1 MVASAVSGSLRSG
14 LACWTRVPTQV
25 APDVLTAWSSAEASP
40 PSIGPSR
47 LGSATRLET
56 RMTVT
61 RTPPTINRAR
71 VLLVPTLSIS
81 IRRGQQA
88 RAVYA
93 PLGQQRVPC
102 VREPNKCRPVLFSS
116 SVLRFHDHSPLAVLA
131 GDSQRFLRRESEGQ
145 HDSRRRPFWQPILYR
160 RC

>member
-1 MVASAVSGSLRSG
+1 
-14 LACWTRVPTQV
+14 

-61 RTPPTINRAR
+61 RTPPTVNRAR

-81 IRRGQQA
+81 MRHGQQA

-93 PLGQQRVPC
+93 PLGQQRVAC

-116 SVLRFHDHSPLAVLA
+116 AVLRFHDHSPLPSP
-131 GDSQRFLRRESEGQ
+131 GRGSQRFLLR
-145 HDSRRRPFWQPILYR
+145 
-160 RC
+160 